1 MKFKK
6 YIKLSIVL
14 FICLFSLTSCSV
26 IRSFIGET
34 NRIVNEIENHHI
46 EYSKDITITDIEEAL
61 TTASSIAKSCTIGV
75 SVTNESFI
83 TTSTS
88 SGSAVIVKRTENSDG
103 GYSYYAITNRHV
115 TGYKATKQIKVYI
128 GENINTY
135 INAKLVA
142 YDERYDLALI
152 SFDSAYILG
161 VANFATTELKAG
173 QFAIAVG
180 SPYDLEAYYN
190 TVTVGSVSSP
200 LRYHIE
206 EDIYGNNYKNEF
218 IQHDASINS
227 GNSGGGLYDIYG
239 NLIGINTWKIVG
251 DMDDSIE
258 GLSFAIPA
266 RIVSERFARY
276 LK

>member
-6 YIKLSIVL
+6 YIKLSLVL
-14 FICLFSLTSCSV
+14 LVCLFSLTSCSV
-26 IRSFIGET
+26 IKNIISDK
-34 NRIVNEIENHHI
+34 NRIINEIENHYI
-46 EYSKDITITDIEEAL
+46 EYTTDITVDDIEDAL

-75 SVTNESFI
+75 SVTSESFI
-83 TTSTS
+83 ATSTS
-88 SGSAVIVKRTENSDG
+88 SGSAVIVKRTENTDG
-103 GYSYYAITNRHV
+103 SYSYYAITNRHV
-115 TGYKATKQIKVYI
+115 TGIKTTKQIRVYI
-128 GENINTY
+128 GESINTY

-142 YDERYDLALI
+142 YDERYDLSLI
-152 SFDSAYILG
+152 SFDSVYILG
-161 VANFATTELKAG
+161 VAKFATTELKVG
-173 QFAIAVG
+173 QFALAVG

-190 TVTVGSVSSP
+190 TVTVGSVSST

-206 EDIYGNNYKNEF
+206 EDVYGNNYKNEF

-266 RIVSERFARY
+266 TVVSERFARY